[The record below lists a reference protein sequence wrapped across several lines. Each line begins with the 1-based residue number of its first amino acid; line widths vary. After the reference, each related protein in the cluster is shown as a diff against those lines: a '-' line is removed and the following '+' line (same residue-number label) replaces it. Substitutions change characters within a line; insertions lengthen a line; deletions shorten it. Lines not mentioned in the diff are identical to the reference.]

1 MSQFSYLTISSHP
14 RVKSEIFSPYDTIE
28 SFNFQAQKI
37 FSLVEKFS
45 SPQLKAESLIEEI
58 KSEILKLLQI
68 LEDSLEPKRLE
79 YNIIEKNYLQELSS
93 SFSQKQRERDDLDE
107 TNYAEKLRN
116 MQEELKKS
124 EENRQRVHSYHQDC
138 LRHLNQ
144 EIDEIVH
151 DFKQKYR
158 KPEQVGNI
166 LEELFSKEELEQER
180 QVALGKG
187 RASVEIKIT
196 KIEEND
202 GEKWD
207 MGLESEESS
216 GPPADLEGS
225 AVLMY
230 NRLHD
235 LKEKINKFR
244 KEDLDHLDQKQN
256 SLDQAFVGS
265 LPISMKSVSSS
276 QSIQFDQILSSLEG
290 SVEKVDIPFEFH
302 NNLLT
307 IDEKENFIMTLI
319 EKEGTNGK
327 DVCFEDMLSVENS
340 EQKVLVEDSL
350 SFLDQSSKIK
360 SKVESK
366 IEEKPL
372 ENSKPDLDIRL
383 SPISTPKNKKHV
395 LIENLSQES
404 SIVIN
409 DNNTSSFISEN
420 SFLHDDR
427 KKFKGLKKSEKSILR
442 RPKISDIEDS
452 NSSIFPPI
460 NTSSDDQSFRI
471 PIESKIIRRL
481 PLVPCKPVCAPPK
494 DKFTVRGRSLLPIQS
509 SVGNSPKVVLPV
521 GEQMNMSASPNTV
534 NKLRMRR
541 YKEMTRPFVKIL
553 NKKLVPREPVL

>member
-1 MSQFSYLTISSHP
+1 MNQFSHLISGSHP

-28 SFNFQAQKI
+28 SFNFQAQRI
-37 FSLVEKFS
+37 FSLLDKFET
-45 SPQLKAESLIEEI
+45 PQSAAKSLVNEI

-68 LEDSLEPKRLE
+68 WEDSLMPKELE
-79 YNIIEKNYLQELSS
+79 SKIIEKNYLQALSS
-93 SFSQKQRERDDLDE
+93 SFSQKQRQVDDLDE

-138 LRHLNQ
+138 LRLLNQ

-151 DFKQKYR
+151 NFKQKYR

-187 RASVEIKIT
+187 RLSIEIQIK
-196 KIEEND
+196 KIEENH

-216 GPPADLEGS
+216 GPPAELEGS

-235 LKEKINKFR
+235 LKEKIYKFR
-244 KEDLDHLDQKQN
+244 KEDLDRLDQKQN

-265 LPISMKSVSSS
+265 LPITMKSVSSN
-276 QSIQFDQILSSLEG
+276 QSIQFDQIISSLEV
-290 SVEKVDIPFEFH
+290 SADKNEFPFEFQ

-319 EKEGTNGK
+319 EKEGTYGK
-327 DVCFEDMLSVENS
+327 DVCFEDMLSVDHS
-340 EQKVLVEDSL
+340 EQKVLIEDSL
-350 SFLDQSSKIK
+350 SFLDQSSKMK

-372 ENSKPDLDIRL
+372 DNSKPDLDIRL
-383 SPISTPKNKKHV
+383 SPISTPKNKKNV

-404 SIVIN
+404 SIVMN
-409 DNNTSSFISEN
+409 DNNTSSFISES

-427 KKFKGLKKSEKSILR
+427 KKLKRLKKSEKRILR

-494 DKFTVRGRSLLPIQS
+494 ERFTVRGRSLLPIQS
-509 SVGNSPKVVLPV
+509 SVGNSPKVVIPV